1 VTDAPADAPKAADSP
16 RVEGGGWRW
25 PSISTL
31 AFLTA
36 ISTFNYLD
44 RGLLGL
50 ALPAIKQ
57 EWAVSDTVLGL
68 ITGPAFAIFY
78 TLMGLPIAWA
88 ADRWS
93 RKWII
98 AAGFAFWSL
107 MTAATGAVSSV
118 WQLTVARLLM
128 GAGEAAGHPPSNS
141 MIADLFTPSQ
151 RPRALA
157 IFGLSFMIS
166 SVFLTPLA
174 GQIGE
179 TFGWRRMFIVA
190 GLPGLGLA
198 LLFAVTVREPAR
210 AASNSVTRP
219 RDLPGF
225 WTSVRFL
232 AGSPAYLCAL
242 AGAVL
247 MGANIFAAAQWSF
260 TFLAR
265 VHGMG
270 MAEAAATVGPI
281 RGILG
286 GAGVLAGGL
295 LIEMLSKRDPRWRTR
310 LPALACLLLAP
321 AEVIF
326 LLADDMAVWLSGL
339 ALASFFT
346 YIHQPPIFALVMELA
361 RARMRAVATAILL
374 VFSSLLSQAVG
385 PVAVGMLNDALA
397 PVYGDSAIR
406 YSLLLLAVTAV
417 GGGVMF
423 LFAGRFAERDIKR
436 AAA

>member
-1 VTDAPADAPKAADSP
+1 MSDAPADAPIAANAP
-16 RVEGGGWRW
+16 RAEDDGWRW
-25 PSISTL
+25 TSITTL
-31 AFLTA
+31 IFLTA
-36 ISTFNYLD
+36 ISTFNFLD

-50 ALPAIKQ
+50 ALPAIKR

-78 TLMGLPIAWA
+78 TLVGLPIAWA

-107 MTAATGAVSSV
+107 MTAATGAVSSI
-118 WQLTVARLLM
+118 WQLTLARLLM
-128 GAGEAAGHPPSNS
+128 GAGEAAGQPPSNS
-141 MIADLFTPSQ
+141 MIADLFSPAQ

-166 SVFLTPLA
+166 SVFLTPIA
-174 GQIGE
+174 GRIGE
-179 TFGWRRMFIVA
+179 SFGWRQMFIVA
-190 GLPGLGLA
+190 GLPGLFLA

-210 AASNSVTRP
+210 ATPKSMTRAT
-219 RDLPGF
+219 DLPSF

-232 AGSPAYLCAL
+232 AGSPAYLCSL

-247 MGANIFAAAQWSF
+247 MGANIFAASQWSF

-270 MAEAAATVGPI
+270 MAEAAATIGPI

-295 LIEMLSKRDPRWRTR
+295 LIEALSKRNPRWRTR

-321 AEVIF
+321 AEIVF
-326 LLADDMAVWLSGL
+326 LLSDDKAVWLSGL

-346 YIHQPPIFALVMELA
+346 YIHQPPIFSLVMDVA
-361 RARMRAVATAILL
+361 RVRMRAVATAILL

-385 PVAVGMLNDALA
+385 PVAVGALNDALA
-397 PVYGDSAIR
+397 PVYGPFAIR
-406 YSLLLLAVTAV
+406 YSLLLLAVTAI

-423 LFAGRFAERDIKR
+423 LFAGRFTERDIKR
-436 AAA
+436 AAE